1 MVQSPNVQ
9 KTNKSNV
16 RFRDKRH
23 TILKAVD
30 RYFFGVLITVII
42 CTEKVCNLSFYSML
56 TIKFISGHALCICIK
71 FDHIF

>member
-30 RYFFGVLITVII
+30 RYLFGVLITVIM
-42 CTEKVCNLSFYSML
+42 CTEKVCDLSFYSML
-56 TIKFISGHALCICIK
+56 TIKFISRHALCICIK